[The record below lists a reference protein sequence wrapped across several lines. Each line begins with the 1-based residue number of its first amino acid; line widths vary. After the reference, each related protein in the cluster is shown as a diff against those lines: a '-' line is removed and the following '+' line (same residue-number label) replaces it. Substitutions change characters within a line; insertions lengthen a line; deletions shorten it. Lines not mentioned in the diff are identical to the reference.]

1 MMEIFFEAGRFAF
14 MFGIAGFIGWVGV
27 RRRLLGNWA
36 WRFTFAGFLL
46 LLFGS
51 GIDEIDNYA
60 LSQEFFGWHET
71 TLTVFLEKGVG
82 YFGGFALLFLGAL
95 SWLPR
100 MDALMESK
108 SAAERANLAKSWF
121 IANMSHE
128 LRTPLN
134 AIIGFSDMMRAEIFG
149 PLGHEKYKEYAG
161 DINDSGEHL
170 LEIINDILDL
180 SKIESG
186 AFELNANEFDLSD
199 MIRHCVAMVEKMAR
213 DKGVT
218 LAFPATDRRYMLSAD
233 YLRVKQV
240 FLNVM
245 SNAIKFT
252 AAEGV
257 VKFSVDRRTD
267 GGIELTVRD
276 NGIGISKHDL
286 ATVLEPYGQVK
297 NTTMANH
304 TGTGLGLPLAKRLM
318 EAHGGGL
325 TLTSRPGQGTEIRLI
340 FPAERCRLA
349 A

>member
-1 MMEIFFEAGRFAF
+1 MLEIFFETGRFIF
-14 MFGIAGFIGWVGV
+14 MLGIAGFIGWVGM
-27 RRRLLGNWA
+27 RRRLLENWA

-46 LLFGS
+46 LLFGA
-51 GIDEIDNYA
+51 GIDEIDDFA
-60 LSQEFFGWHET
+60 ITREFFGWHDSS
-71 TLTVFLEKGVG
+71 LTVFLEKGVG

-100 MDALMESK
+100 MDALIDSK

-134 AIIGFSDMMRAEIFG
+134 AIIGFSDMMKAETFG
-149 PLGHEKYKEYAG
+149 PMGHEKYKEYAG

-186 AFELNANEFDLSD
+186 AFELNVNEFALSD
-199 MIRHCVAMVEKMAR
+199 MTRHCVAMVEKMAR

-218 LAFPATDRRYMLSAD
+218 LAFPATDNDYVLSAD

-240 FLNVM
+240 FLNVL

-252 AAEGV
+252 EAEGT
-257 VKFSVDRRTD
+257 VKLSVERRAD

-276 NGIGISKHDL
+276 NGIGIAEHDL
-286 ATVLEPYGQVK
+286 ATVLEPFGQASTP
-297 NTTMANH
+297 TTSNR

-318 EAHGGGL
+318 EAHGGDL
-325 TLTSRPGQGTEIRLI
+325 ALTSQLGRGTKIILS
-340 FPAERCRLA
+340 FPSERCRLA